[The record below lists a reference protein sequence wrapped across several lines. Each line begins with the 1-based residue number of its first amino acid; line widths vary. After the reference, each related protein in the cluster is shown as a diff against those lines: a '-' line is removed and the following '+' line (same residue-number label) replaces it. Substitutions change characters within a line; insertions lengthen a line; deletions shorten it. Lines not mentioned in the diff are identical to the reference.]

1 MARLRSAGGGRSVPP
16 AEPPSGDDDRT
27 AEPDADPEVIAKTI
41 CLRLLTVRA
50 RTRAELHEALT
61 ARAVP
66 EAASTKVL
74 DRLTEVGLV
83 DDNAFAASYVSSRQ
97 RDRGL
102 AVREIS
108 RQLRDKG
115 VDEAVITAAVG
126 VIDSETEADAARQLV
141 VRKLPSMNRLTAEV
155 KTRRLV
161 GMLARKGYSP
171 AMAFQIVREVV
182 RSDPGAGVGDDTAWL
197 A

>member
-1 MARLRSAGGGRSVPP
+1 VPP
-16 AEPPSGDDDRT
+16 AEPPADLDR
-27 AEPDADPEVIAKTI
+27 AADPDADPEVVARTI
-41 CLRLLTVRA
+41 CLRLLTARA
-50 RTRAELHEALT
+50 RTRAELHEALA

-66 EAASTKVL
+66 EASSTKVL

-83 DDNAFAASYVSSRQ
+83 DDTAFAVSYVSSRQ

-126 VIDSETEADAARQLV
+126 EIDADTEAAAAKQLV
-141 VRKLPSMNRLTAEV
+141 VRKLRSMSRLTAEV
-155 KTRRLV
+155 KTRRLM

-171 AMAFQIVREVV
+171 AMAFQIVREL
-182 RSDPGAGVGDDTAWL
+182 VGEGLDEAIPADAAWL

>member
-1 MARLRSAGGGRSVPP
+1 VARSPSAGGGRWVPP
-16 AEPPSGDDDRT
+16 AEPSDLDDRR
-27 AEPDADPEVIAKTI
+27 ADPDADPEEVARTI
-41 CLRLLTVRA
+41 CLRLLTLRA
-50 RTRAELHEALT
+50 RSRAELGQALA
-61 ARAVP
+61 ARGVP
-66 EAASTKVL
+66 EPASSKVL
-74 DRLTEVGLV
+74 DRLAAVGLV
-83 DDNAFAASYVSSRQ
+83 DDRVFAGDYVRSRQ

-115 VDEAVITAAVG
+115 VEETVITAAVA
-126 VIDSETEADAARQLV
+126 EAAGDAEAEVARQLV
-141 VRKLPSMNRLTAEV
+141 MRKLRSMTKLAPEV

-171 AMAFQIVREVV
+171 AMAFHVVREVL
-182 RSDPGAGVGDDTAWL
+182 GAGSGDTAVDETAWL

>member
-1 MARLRSAGGGRSVPP
+1 MARSRSAGGGALAPP
-16 AEPPSGDDDRT
+16 PEPSDLDDRR
-27 AEPDADPEVIAKTI
+27 ADPDADPESVARTI
-41 CLRLLTVRA
+41 CLRLLTLRA

-61 ARAVP
+61 ARGVP
-66 EAASTKVL
+66 EQASTKVL
-74 DRLTEVGLV
+74 DRLADVGLV
-83 DDNAFAASYVSSRQ
+83 DDRAFAGDYVLSRQ

-115 VDEAVITAAVG
+115 VDETVIAAAVSG
-126 VIDSETEADAARQLV
+126 IGADAEAAAARQLV
-141 VRKLPSMNRLTAEV
+141 ARKLRSMTRLAPEV

-171 AMAFQIVREVV
+171 SMAFQVVREAV
-182 RSDPGAGVGDDTAWL
+182 DAAAEDTGPDESAWL

>member
-1 MARLRSAGGGRSVPP
+1 
-16 AEPPSGDDDRT
+16 
-27 AEPDADPEVIAKTI
+27 
-41 CLRLLTVRA
+41 
-50 RTRAELHEALT
+50 
-61 ARAVP
+61 
-66 EAASTKVL
+66 VL
-74 DRLTEVGLV
+74 DRLAAVGLV
-83 DDNAFAASYVSSRQ
+83 DDRAFADDYVLSRH

-115 VDEAVITAAVG
+115 VDEAVITTAVAGVDVAA
-126 VIDSETEADAARQLV
+126 EAEAARQLV
-141 VRKLPSMNRLTAEV
+141 LRKLRSMARLTPEV

-171 AMAFQIVREVV
+171 SMAFQVV
-182 RSDPGAGVGDDTAWL
+182 RDAVGAYSDDVAPDDTAWL

>member
-1 MARLRSAGGGRSVPP
+1 MARSRSAGGGPFAPP
-16 AEPPSGDDDRT
+16 AEPFDLDERQAG
-27 AEPDADPEVIAKTI
+27 PDADPESVARTI
-41 CLRLLTVRA
+41 CLRLLTTRA
-50 RTRAELHEALT
+50 RTRAELHDALA
-61 ARAVP
+61 ARGVP
-66 EAASTKVL
+66 EQAAIKVL
-74 DRLTEVGLV
+74 DRLAAVGLV
-83 DDNAFAASYVSSRQ
+83 DDRAFAGDYVVSRQ

-115 VDEAVITAAVG
+115 VDETVIESAVSGIGPEAEAA
-126 VIDSETEADAARQLV
+126 AARHLV
-141 VRKLPSMNRLTAEV
+141 ARKLRSMSRLTPEV

-171 AMAFQIVREVV
+171 SMAFQVV
-182 RSDPGAGVGDDTAWL
+182 RAAVDAAPEDTGSDESAWL

>member
-1 MARLRSAGGGRSVPP
+1 M
-16 AEPPSGDDDRT
+16 
-27 AEPDADPEVIAKTI
+27 
-41 CLRLLTVRA
+41 
-50 RTRAELHEALT
+50 
-61 ARAVP
+61 
-66 EAASTKVL
+66 KVL
-74 DRLTEVGLV
+74 DRLADVGLV
-83 DDNAFAASYVSSRQ
+83 DDRAFAGDYVLSRQ

-115 VDEAVITAAVG
+115 VDETVIAAAVSG
-126 VIDSETEADAARQLV
+126 IGADAEAAAARQLV
-141 VRKLPSMNRLTAEV
+141 ARKLRSMTRLAPEV

-171 AMAFQIVREVV
+171 SMAFQVVREAV
-182 RSDPGAGVGDDTAWL
+182 DAAAEDTGPDESAWL